1 MHGAIDFGFSSQWLK
16 NWRESFKP
24 ISKCS
29 NRNCIITLDSRL
41 KSALKHQ
48 ENAVK
53 LVSLGNTKRKPRE
66 IIPSRL
72 ILANVSVL
80 NVDIFLKKMAHLALH
95 SRTPFLL
102 CNICITSDTGK
113 VSIRNACA
121 SVQMITRCLVFVYQG
136 LHYSCFN
143 WKKQRGRNSFEQE
156 FMVSQAL
163 SVTYRLGVL
172 GKRV

>member
-1 MHGAIDFGFSSQWLK
+1 VHGAIDFGFASQWLK

-48 ENAVK
+48 ENTVK

-66 IIPSRL
+66 TFPTRW

-80 NVDIFLKKMAHLALH
+80 NVDFFLKNGAFGSPLSNAFLGMQYLYHL
-95 SRTPFLL
+95 
-102 CNICITSDTGK
+102 G
-113 VSIRNACA
+113 
-121 SVQMITRCLVFVYQG
+121 
-136 LHYSCFN
+136 
-143 WKKQRGRNSFEQE
+143 
-156 FMVSQAL
+156 
-163 SVTYRLGVL
+163 YR
-172 GKRV
+172 